1 MIRLNGLVETVL
13 NNFDSLV
20 MPICLPKPYYGVEE
34 PKIKEFVVAGWGK
47 LDDNQGEAEILR
59 KGVANEVLHK
69 LSVPIYEKSR
79 CYNVFEGVDETHI
92 CAGYVFKRQFIL
104 IYYFLP
110 LNHSHSLF
118 PIPHSPFPIAHSP
131 LLITHLL
138 IPHSRSHSILSNNSM
153 IILILGVLKVK
164 ILVMVTVGALWW
176 TKLMD

>member
-104 IYYFLP
+104 IYHFLP
-110 LNHSHSLF
+110 LNHSHYHSLF
-118 PIPHSPFPIAHSP
+118 PISHYSLLIYSFPIP
-131 LLITHLL
+131 VPI
-138 IPHSRSHSILSNNSM
+138 RSYK
-153 IILILGVLKVK
+153 IIQ
-164 ILVMVTVGALWW
+164 
-176 TKLMD
+176 

>member
-104 IYYFLP
+104 IYYFFTFKP
-110 LNHSHSLF
+110 FPFPFPISHSPF
-118 PIPHSPFPIAHSP
+118 PVPHSPFPITHYSFTHSP
-131 LLITHLL
+131 FPFPFDLI
-138 IPHSRSHSILSNNSM
+138 
-153 IILILGVLKVK
+153 K
-164 ILVMVTVGALWW
+164 
-176 TKLMD
+176 

>member
-104 IYYFLP
+104 IYYFFTFKP
-110 LNHSHSLF
+110 FPFPISHSLF
-118 PIPHSPFPIAHSP
+118 LVPHYPFPISIITHSPFPFPFS
-131 LLITHLL
+131 
-138 IPHSRSHSILSNNSM
+138 
-153 IILILGVLKVK
+153 
-164 ILVMVTVGALWW
+164 
-176 TKLMD
+176 

>member
-104 IYYFLP
+104 IYYFFTFKP
-110 LNHSHSLF
+110 FPF
-118 PIPHSPFPIAHSP
+118 PISHSPFPIAHCSFTHFP
-131 LLITHLL
+131 FPFPFDLI
-138 IPHSRSHSILSNNSM
+138 
-153 IILILGVLKVK
+153 K
-164 ILVMVTVGALWW
+164 
-176 TKLMD
+176 